1 MQKIAWYSLDWEN
14 PDNYTS
20 IITTKTPNDVCAW
33 EFLRR
38 NHEYQYDFFEYARTG
53 QFPNYVPYMNKDE
66 STDMCDW
73 YSIDSQSKN
82 LDPKINIP
90 PTFYIEATPT
100 FTTRSFNGRNL
111 PSEFMV
117 RLSVELDRDIQLK
130 AIKDYF
136 DEFKEKCNAKFTI
149 NKNNYG
155 IYLRILDALSA
166 GVSEDKIIKGYE
178 TIFDVQKL
186 ETAESYVEQAKA
198 LRDQDYIKILKGK
211 IFYPKPKKLK
221 FSRKAFNTF

>member
-1 MQKIAWYSLDWEN
+1 MQKIAWYSLDWKN
-14 PDNYTS
+14 PDNYMS
-20 IITTKTPNDVCAW
+20 IITTETPNDVCAW

-38 NHEYQYDFFEYARTG
+38 NLEYQYDYFEYARTG
-53 QFPNYVPYMNKDE
+53 QFPNYVPHLNQDD

-73 YSIDSQSKN
+73 YGIDSQSKN
-82 LDPKINIP
+82 FDPKVDIP
-90 PTFYIEATPT
+90 PTFYIDATPT

-130 AIKDYF
+130 AIKDHF
-136 DEFKEKCNAKFTI
+136 DEFEKKCNAKFTI
-149 NKNNYG
+149 NKKNYG

-166 GVSEDKIIKGYE
+166 GISENEITDGYVAITCNVRKG
-178 TIFDVQKL
+178 T
-186 ETAESYVEQAKA
+186 TAESYVKQAKA

-211 IFYPKPKKLK
+211 IFYPKPEKGGVNN
-221 FSRKAFNTF
+221 FV